1 MPGLANWGGAALVL
15 LVVAGSL
22 LVIGGDWRLGL
33 IALAV
38 QYAAAA
44 LLIAPLVLPEVVAV
58 KLLVG
63 LMVVGI
69 LTLTTWQLDFGR
81 PQESGGSAWRRRFKL
96 PTGFAFRAMATLM
109 VAVVAAYIASQPGLT
124 MPGLDQFPSV
134 NTAACLL
141 IALGLL
147 NLGLTEEPI
156 NAGMALLTVLI
167 GFELFYA
174 ALEPALAVVALLA
187 GVQLGIAIAVSYLA
201 MLQHA
206 SPEGPVP

>member
-1 MPGLANWGGAALVL
+1 MPALANWGEAALAL

-33 IALAV
+33 MALSV
-38 QYAAAA
+38 EYAAAA
-44 LLIAPLVLPEVVAV
+44 VLVAPLVLLEVVAV

-63 LMVVGI
+63 LIVVAI

-81 PQESGGSAWRRRFKL
+81 PQGAGGSAWRRRFKL

-109 VAVVAAYIASQPGLT
+109 VAVVATYVASQPGLT
-124 MPGLDQFPSV
+124 LPGLDQFPSV

-156 NAGMALLTVLI
+156 NAGMALLTLLI

-187 GVQLGIAIAVSYLA
+187 AVQLGIAIAVSYLA

-206 SPEGPVP
+206 SPESAAS

>member
-1 MPGLANWGGAALVL
+1 MPELANWGGAALAL

-33 IALAV
+33 MALAV
-38 QYAAAA
+38 EYAAAA
-44 LLIAPLVLPEVVAV
+44 VLIAPLVLLEVVAV

-81 PQESGGSAWRRRFKL
+81 PHESGGSAWRRRFKL

-109 VAVVAAYIASQPGLT
+109 VAVVATYVASQPGLT
-124 MPGLDQFPSV
+124 LPGLDQFPSV

-141 IALGLL
+141 TALGLL

-156 NAGMALLTVLI
+156 NAGMALLTLLI

-187 GVQLGIAIAVSYLA
+187 AVQLGIAVAVSYLA

-206 SPEGPVP
+206 SPESPAA